1 MAASPAT
8 ARSIPSA
15 SKAAW
20 SRRSRL
26 SAGVARR
33 PRRCYASP
41 MFTWPTILLTIM
53 AVLLGVGT
61 SFALARL
68 FKNKIKNRQVVT
80 GELEKLRRAELQ
92 EGLDDAGRRS

>member
-1 MAASPAT
+1 
-8 ARSIPSA
+8 
-15 SKAAW
+15 
-20 SRRSRL
+20 
-26 SAGVARR
+26 
-33 PRRCYASP
+33 
-41 MFTWPTILLTIM
+41 MFTWPTILVTIM